1 MLVCW
6 DKWIVN
12 QASDVPSIIMFFMIS
27 CKIRCRNGFNLFF
40 CFFHEFTKIEIKSYV
55 CSKSVRNLKK
65 KMLGTSDA
73 WSIVHLSQQTSVSY
87 SRLTDLKLVQSRKV
101 FSLWSHFKKKS
112 AIKLS
117 LKDLF
122 DIFDHQIRQKHY
134 SNWDTD
140 LKWNKW

>member
-55 CSKSVRNLKK
+55 CSKSIRNLKK

-73 WSIVHLSQQTSVSY
+73 WSMVHLSQQTSVSY

-101 FSLWSHFKKKS
+101 FSLWSHFKKKICNKTVPERFIWHFWS
-112 AIKLS
+112 SNKAKTLFKL
-117 LKDLF
+117 
-122 DIFDHQIRQKHY
+122 RY
-134 SNWDTD
+134 RPNME
-140 LKWNKW
+140 